1 MLRLDKRLSLI
12 ADMVKAG
19 GSVCDVGTD
28 HGYLPAFLYL
38 SGKCSRVTATDIKE
52 GPLASA
58 RENCKRWGAG
68 GVTLLLCDGLSLVT
82 RDMADTVIIAGMGG
96 EAISGIIDR
105 ASFLKDAS
113 VNLILQP
120 MTAAEYLREY
130 LSQAGFDILCEAA
143 VCENARVYT
152 VMQCVYC
159 GRRTA
164 PDELFL
170 IAGRLDPREE
180 CARKY
185 LKKKLC
191 IAKKCV
197 ADLTGVKGK
206 EAQRLRYENQING
219 LELILEEK

>member
-38 SGKCSRVTATDIKE
+38 SGKCSRVTATDINE
-52 GPLASA
+52 APLENA
-58 RENCKRWGAG
+58 RKNCKRWGAD
-68 GVTLLLCDGLSLVT
+68 GVNLLLCDGLSLVT

-96 EAISGIIDR
+96 EVISGIIDR
-105 ASFLKDAS
+105 TSFLKDNS

-120 MTAAEYLREY
+120 MTAAEYLRGY
-130 LSQAGFDILCEAA
+130 LLRSGFDIINETA
-143 VCENARVYT
+143 VCENAKVYT

-159 GRRTA
+159 GEKII

-170 IAGRLDPREE
+170 IAGRLNPHEE

-185 LKKKLC
+185 LEKKLRT
-191 IAKKCV
+191 AKKC
-197 ADLTGVKGK
+197 ARDLAGVKGK
-206 EAQRLRYENQING
+206 ESQLLRYQERINR